1 MQHLVYFEL
10 ISYKKAV
17 FAINKLQ
24 IFNITVFQKN
34 SSLWAL
40 GKYFGF
46 RTKQT
51 WYIVKLHRT
60 RYHKRVKK
68 AWFTMQK
75 EHRKTHAVKRSQNS
89 DNTYFGEAT
98 VNVWKVIR
106 NNLIFWQ
113 KPWQLGQRL
122 KSLVTIELVV

>member
-1 MQHLVYFEL
+1 
-10 ISYKKAV
+10 
-17 FAINKLQ
+17 
-24 IFNITVFQKN
+24 
-34 SSLWAL
+34 
-40 GKYFGF
+40 
-46 RTKQT
+46 
-51 WYIVKLHRT
+51 
-60 RYHKRVKK
+60 
-68 AWFTMQK
+68 MQK
-75 EHRKTHAVKRSQNS
+75 EDRKTHAVKRSQNS